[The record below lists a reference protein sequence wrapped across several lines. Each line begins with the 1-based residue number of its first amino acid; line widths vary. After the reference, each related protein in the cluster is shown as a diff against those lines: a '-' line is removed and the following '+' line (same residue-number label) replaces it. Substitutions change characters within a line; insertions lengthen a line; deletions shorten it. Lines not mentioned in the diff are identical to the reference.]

1 MFVLLFW
8 MHKWPELLFRS
19 WLARFDMVGNGWKRS
34 FLDNC
39 LAPGL
44 VEICK
49 IRLRHRRCL
58 YWKSSTLVVLFSA
71 WAHNL
76 ENCGQLGV
84 WATMAYLCTWVRNC
98 SVTSV
103 RHRKLGASSV
113 KVSLRSYLAVNV
125 EYLALLRLGLSRAPS
140 WYLFTSGL
148 QGMYCS
154 QRATQKKSNVPS
166 KTTLNTS
173 WITFNIHSLH

>member
-19 WLARFDMVGNGWKRS
+19 WTWLRWSSPTAWVSMSFCCFHLFPTCHDIGAGGSGGVGLARFDMVGNGWKRS

-76 ENCGQLGV
+76 ENCGQLVV

-125 EYLALLRLGLSRAPS
+125 EYLALLRLGLSR
-140 WYLFTSGL
+140 
-148 QGMYCS
+148 
-154 QRATQKKSNVPS
+154 
-166 KTTLNTS
+166 TTFLS
-173 WITFNIHSLH
+173 F